1 MRHAFAVP
9 LWWTALH
16 ATVKHFDFLLNCT
29 GNLRFMVKLCEITVF
44 ESTTNYPNYHILSW
58 RWGKLENLVKC
69 WEQKRQFEPNSKLLF
84 GPDPLKFRQR
94 WLRYWAPGVVGAH
107 RLSQVLK
114 HLKMFLV
121 FKSITTKT
129 SILESEIW
137 KKNNFQPKN
146 IGWLAE
152 QLWCHYPLNIRE
164 NSSHQPPVTLER
176 ISHFV
181 VSIQLAIHC
190 PSVDET
196 WAPWHPIQQFGRV
209 RLLSLLFSGAS
220 WLYTSMYI
228 HTSHI

>member
-94 WLRYWAPGVVGAH
+94 WLRYWAPGVVGVH

-137 KKNNFQPKN
+137 KKNFQPKN

-152 QLWCHYPLNIRE
+152 QLWCRYPLNIRE
-164 NSSHQPPVTLER
+164 NSGTATSHLGK
-176 ISHFV
+176 
-181 VSIQLAIHC
+181 
-190 PSVDET
+190 D
-196 WAPWHPIQQFGRV
+196 
-209 RLLSLLFSGAS
+209 LSLRCINPARNPLPVCWRNLVGWSS
-220 WLYTSMYI
+220 SSLDE
-228 HTSHI
+228 